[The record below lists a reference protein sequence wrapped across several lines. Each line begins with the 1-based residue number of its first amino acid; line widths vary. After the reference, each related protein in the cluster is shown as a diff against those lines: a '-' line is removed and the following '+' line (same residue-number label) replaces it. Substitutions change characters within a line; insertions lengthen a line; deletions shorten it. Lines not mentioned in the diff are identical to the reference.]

1 MENLTEWL
9 RLNFRVCLS
18 ATLMIEAAIGLIP
31 QLRDCNVP
39 TVVGNMQGLEYHS
52 AALAALFFVLS
63 FWLIL
68 GIRTSMV
75 AAMAMALLVLP
86 AIMTNPDGD
95 PALAVKITLVSVFA
109 VPLILY
115 GGGRYTLYEVHEAF
129 NLNSGRDEAWRKD
142 RSEQPG

>member
-1 MENLTEWL
+1 MNNLTEWL

-39 TVVGNMQGLEYHS
+39 TVVGGMEGLEYHS
-52 AALAALFFVLS
+52 AALAALYFVLS

-75 AAMAMALLVLP
+75 AAMSMALLVLP
-86 AIMTNPDGD
+86 AIMTNPGGD
-95 PALAVKITLVSVFA
+95 PALAVKITLVAVFS

-115 GGGRYTLYEVHEAF
+115 GGGRYTLYEVKESL
-129 NLNSGRDEAWRKD
+129 NLAGANQDDARAVS
-142 RSEQPG
+142 

>member
-1 MENLTEWL
+1 MNNLTEWL

-18 ATLMIEAAIGLIP
+18 ATLMIEAAVGLIP

-52 AALAALFFVLS
+52 AALAALYFVLS

-86 AIMTNPDGD
+86 AIMTNPDGV
-95 PALAVKITLVSVFA
+95 PALAVKITLVSVFS

-115 GGGRYTLYEVHEAF
+115 GGGRYTLYEVHEAL
-129 NLNSGRDEAWRKD
+129 NLSGGQTENAHNTA
-142 RSEQPG
+142 

>member
-1 MENLTEWL
+1 MNNLTEWL

-18 ATLMIEAAIGLIP
+18 ATLMIEAAIGLVP
-31 QLRDCNVP
+31 QLRDCNIP
-39 TVVGNMQGLEYHS
+39 TVVGGMDGLEYHS
-52 AALAALFFVLS
+52 AALAALYFVLS

-86 AIMTNPDGD
+86 AIMTNPNGD
-95 PALAVKITLVSVFA
+95 PALAVKITLVSVFS

-115 GGGRYTLYEVHEAF
+115 GGGRYTLYEVKESL
-129 NLNSGRDEAWRKD
+129 NLASAD
-142 RSEQPG
+142 RTEHRHAV

>member
-1 MENLTEWL
+1 MNNLTEWL

-18 ATLMIEAAIGLIP
+18 ATLMIEAAVGLIP

-39 TVVGNMQGLEYHS
+39 TVVGGMEGLEYHS

-75 AAMAMALLVLP
+75 AAMSMALLVLP

-95 PALAVKITLVSVFA
+95 PALAVKITLVSVFS

-115 GGGRYTLYEVHEAF
+115 GGGRYTLYEVHEA
-129 NLNSGRDEAWRKD
+129 LNINRGTQD
-142 RSEQPG
+142 SETQSA

>member
-1 MENLTEWL
+1 MKTLTEWL

-31 QLRDCNVP
+31 QFSDCVVP
-39 TVVGNMQGLEYHS
+39 TVVGNMQGLQYHS
-52 AALAALFFVLS
+52 AALAALFFVIS

-68 GIRTSMV
+68 GIRTSIM

-115 GGGRYTLYEVHEAF
+115 GGGRYTLYEVREAF
-129 NLNSGRDEAWRKD
+129 NLDGGRNEAW
-142 RSEQPG
+142 QGNGA

>member
-1 MENLTEWL
+1 MNNLTEWL

-18 ATLMIEAAIGLIP
+18 ATLMIEAAIGLVP
-31 QLRDCNVP
+31 QLRGCNLP
-39 TVVGNMQGLEYHS
+39 SVVGGMQDLQYHS
-52 AALAALFFVLS
+52 AALAALYFVLS

-68 GIRTSMV
+68 GIRTSVV
-75 AAMAMALLVLP
+75 AAMAMALLVIP

-115 GGGRYTLYEVHEAF
+115 GGGRYSLYEVHEVM
-129 NLNSGRDEAWRKD
+129 NLRSPKAEEA
-142 RSEQPG
+142 

>member
-1 MENLTEWL
+1 MTNLTEWL

-18 ATLMIEAAIGLIP
+18 ATLMIEAAIGLVP
-31 QLRDCNVP
+31 QLRDCNIP
-39 TVVGNMQGLEYHS
+39 TVVGGMEGLEFHS
-52 AALAALFFVLS
+52 AALAALYFVLS

-86 AIMTNPDGD
+86 AIMTNPTGD
-95 PALAVKITLVSVFA
+95 PALAVKITLVSVFS

-115 GGGRYTLYEVHEAF
+115 GGGRYTLYEVRESLNLSSGGREEAHH
-129 NLNSGRDEAWRKD
+129 AV
-142 RSEQPG
+142 

>member
-1 MENLTEWL
+1 MNNLTEWL

-31 QLRDCNVP
+31 QLRDCNIP
-39 TVVGNMQGLEYHS
+39 TVVGSMEGLEYHS
-52 AALAALFFVLS
+52 AALAALYFVLS

-86 AIMTNPDGD
+86 AIMTNPGGD
-95 PALAVKITLVSVFA
+95 PALAVKITLVSVFS

-115 GGGRYTLYEVHEAF
+115 GGGRYTLYEVHEAL
-129 NLNSGRDEAWRKD
+129 NLPGTGSDETQQAI
-142 RSEQPG
+142 

>member
-1 MENLTEWL
+1 MNNLTEWL

-18 ATLMIEAAIGLIP
+18 ATLMIEAAIGLVP
-31 QLRDCNVP
+31 QLRDCNIP
-39 TVVGNMQGLEYHS
+39 TVVGGMDGLEYHS
-52 AALAALFFVLS
+52 AALAALYFVLS

-86 AIMTNPDGD
+86 AIMTNPNGD
-95 PALAVKITLVSVFA
+95 PALAVKITLVSVFS

-115 GGGRYTLYEVHEAF
+115 GGGRYTLYEVKESL
-129 NLNSGRDEAWRKD
+129 NLASAD
-142 RSEQPG
+142 RNEHRHAV

>member
-1 MENLTEWL
+1 M
-9 RLNFRVCLS
+9 
-18 ATLMIEAAIGLIP
+18 
-31 QLRDCNVP
+31 
-39 TVVGNMQGLEYHS
+39 
-52 AALAALFFVLS
+52 LS

-95 PALAVKITLVSVFA
+95 PALAIKITLVSVFS

-115 GGGRYTLYEVHEAF
+115 GGGRYTLYEVHEAL
-129 NLNSGRDEAWRKD
+129 NLTSG
-142 RSEQPG
+142 SEDSAEQVS